1 MNSKFKTLWQLMRG
15 NRSRYGLA
23 IAAMALG
30 TLVSYSVPIICMTTL
45 DTALGGKTPESPQIA
60 ALVERLGGASWLREN
75 LWAAA
80 ALILSLTAISA
91 VCVFL
96 KGYFSAQAAERI
108 ARNMRNA
115 LFARLPCLPLAFF
128 DRQKT
133 GDLVQRC
140 TSDVETVRLFL
151 SAQVIEMGHA
161 LMMVLGVLPIMLM
174 LSPSMTLISLGAL
187 PLIVGFSIVFFMKV
201 GSAFGAADAAEG
213 KLSAT
218 LQENLTGIRVVRAFA
233 RQDFEK
239 AKFDEKNADYRDKNR
254 RMMTL
259 LAWFWSSSDLICL
272 TQTCTVMTM
281 GCYWLS
287 KGQLSVGTLYAFIAY
302 VGMFLWPVRQ
312 MGRVLMESTKTLVA
326 LERIGEILDAPTE
339 EESTAPATSALSQ
352 PARGEIVFEH
362 VSFAYPTAEKDAKP
376 VELLHDISFRLEPG
390 QTLALLGPSGS
401 GKSSIVRLL
410 QRLYDATGGRITFD
424 GHELNTLERAQ
435 LRRQFGVVLQEPFL
449 FTKNLRDNIRI
460 GRSSASETEVVD
472 AAAMACIHESIQRFD
487 KTYDTMLGERGVTLS
502 GGQRQRV
509 AIARA
514 LLLDA
519 PVLILDDALSA
530 VDTETET
537 AILDALKKRRGKQT
551 TILIAHRLSTL
562 LHAEQILV
570 LEHGKIVQRGTHAT
584 LSAQDGLYRKLWR
597 IQAAL
602 EADLET
608 ELSKSGARQEV
619 LAQDGK

>member
-1 MNSKFKTLWQLMRG
+1 MNSKFNTLWQLMRG

-23 IAAMALG
+23 VAAMGLG
-30 TLVSYSVPIICMTTL
+30 TLVSYAVPLICMTTL
-45 DTALGGKTPESPQIA
+45 DTALGGKAPESALIA
-60 ALVERLGGASWLREN
+60 NGVERAGGAAWLREN
-75 LWAAA
+75 LWASAA
-80 ALILSLTAISA
+80 VILSLTAVSA
-91 VCVFL
+91 FCVFL

-108 ARNMRNA
+108 ARNMRND
-115 LFARLPCLPLAFF
+115 LFARLPRLPLAFF

-161 LMMVLGVLPIMLM
+161 LTMVLGVLPIMLF

-187 PLIVGFSIVFFMKV
+187 PFIVGFSIVFFMKV
-201 GSAFGAADAAEG
+201 GSAFGDADAAEG

-233 RQDFEK
+233 RQDFEIR
-239 AKFDEKNADYRDKNR
+239 KFDEKNADYRDKNR

-272 TQTCTVMTM
+272 TQTCAVMSM
-281 GCYWLS
+281 GCYWLA
-287 KGQLSVGTLYAFIAY
+287 KGQISVGTLYAFIAY
-302 VGMFLWPVRQ
+302 VAMFLWPVRQ

-326 LERIGEILDAPTE
+326 LERIGEILNAPTE
-339 EESTAPATSALSQ
+339 EESTAPATAALTL
-352 PARGEIVFEH
+352 PARGEIVFEN
-362 VSFAYPTAEKDAKP
+362 VSFAYPVAEKDGKATE
-376 VELLHDISFRLEPG
+376 VLRDVSFRIEPG

-401 GKSSIVRLL
+401 GKSSIVRVL
-410 QRLYDATGGRITFD
+410 QRLYDVTGGRVTFD
-424 GHELNTLERAQ
+424 GHDISTLERAQ

-449 FTKNLRDNIRI
+449 FTKNLRENIRI
-460 GRSSASETEVVD
+460 GRTAASETEVMD
-472 AAAMACIHESIQRFD
+472 AAAIACIHESIQRFE
-487 KTYDTMLGERGVTLS
+487 KAYETMLGERGVTLS

-514 LLLDA
+514 LLLES

-537 AILDALKKRRGKQT
+537 AILEALKKRRGKQT

-562 LHAEQILV
+562 LHADQILV
-570 LEHGKIVQRGTHAT
+570 LEHGRIVQRGTHAT

-608 ELSKSGARQEV
+608 ELSNKTGAATV